1 MKTKFLSLVIII
13 TFFYQVKAQTPVKL
27 STDQFRFIE
36 GPAWDG
42 SEFIYF
48 SDIPDKKIYKY
59 SVTNNTFSLAFDN
72 NADGCNGLMFDN
84 DSNLIVCGFRAGNIA
99 RRKIDGT
106 LIETLHSEYNGKRFD
121 NPNDICID
129 KKGGIYFT
137 DPTRRNP
144 PFQSVR
150 SVYYITPAGKLTVAT
165 ESGFTFPN
173 GVLISI
179 DGKHLFVND
188 SDTHDIYKFNINQ
201 TDGTITNKT
210 VFTSLT
216 NANDGEP
223 KSQADG
229 MALDTEGNL
238 YVCSKLTIQIFNKQG
253 TKTGSILFPEQTTN
267 CTFGKPDKKTLF
279 ITATKNLYS
288 INLTKTGF
296 QHPFDLPE

>member
-1 MKTKFLSLVIII
+1 MKSRILSLLLIIA
-13 TFFYQVKAQTPVKL
+13 FSYQSKAQTPVKL
-27 STDQFRFIE
+27 STNQFRFIE

-42 SEFIYF
+42 AEFIYF
-48 SDIPDKKIYKY
+48 SDIPDKKVYKY
-59 SVTNNTFSLAFDN
+59 SVTNNTFALAFDN
-72 NADGCNGLMFDN
+72 NTDGCNGLMFDQ
-84 DSNLIVCGFRAGNIA
+84 DYNLVVCGFRAGNIV
-99 RRKIDGT
+99 RRKVDGT
-106 LIETLHSEYNGKRFD
+106 LIETLFTEYKGKRFD
-121 NPNDICID
+121 NPNEVCID

-137 DPTRRNP
+137 DPTRRTP
-144 PFQSVR
+144 PFQTKR
-150 SVYYITPAGKLTVAT
+150 RVYYITPEGKLTVAT

-173 GVLISI
+173 GLLISN